1 MIHISVPELAL
12 ESFLPRFGIG
22 LIALIK
28 CELSCI
34 VMLCFSIQR
43 HDDTYREFFS
53 GLPQPPN
60 ALYSHCYSPMRT
72 KLFIAG
78 GPLPL
83 GLHGNYA
90 SVWL

>member
-1 MIHISVPELAL
+1 MQ
-12 ESFLPRFGIG
+12 
-22 LIALIK
+22 
-28 CELSCI
+28 C
-34 VMLCFSIQR
+34 

-60 ALYSHCYSPMRT
+60 ALYTHCYSPMRT

-90 SVWL
+90 GVWL